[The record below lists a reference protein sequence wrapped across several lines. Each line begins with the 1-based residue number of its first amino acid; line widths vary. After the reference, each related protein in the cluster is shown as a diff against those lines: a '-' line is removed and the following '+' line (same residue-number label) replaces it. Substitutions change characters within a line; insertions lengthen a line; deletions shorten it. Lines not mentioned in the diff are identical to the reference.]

1 MIDVNLA
8 EKMRMDGATYQEI
21 ANHFG
26 VTRQAVHLNLK
37 NHGRLR
43 RRYEAIFNH
52 CPYDGLR
59 QFLQENKKVKIT
71 TLCTAIFGTCEE
83 TARSKTQRIIE
94 GKNVSMTV
102 NNVKRLEK
110 FTGKCFAELF
120 KVEGA

>member
-21 ANHFG
+21 ANRFG

-43 RRYEAIFNH
+43 RRYEAIFDD
-52 CPYDGLR
+52 CPYAGLR
-59 QFLQENKKVKIT
+59 QFLQENKKVKIAN
-71 TLCTAIFGTCEE
+71 LCNAIFGTCAE
-83 TARSKTQRIIE
+83 TERSKTRRLIE

-110 FTGKCFAELF
+110 FTGKSFDELF
-120 KVEGA
+120 ETEGA